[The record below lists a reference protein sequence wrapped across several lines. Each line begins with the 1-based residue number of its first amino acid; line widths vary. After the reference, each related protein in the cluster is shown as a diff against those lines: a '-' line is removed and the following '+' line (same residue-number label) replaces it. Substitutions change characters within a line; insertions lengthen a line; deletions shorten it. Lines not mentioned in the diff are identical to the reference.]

1 MIFGKIDYINLL
13 PFHVFLKK
21 SSLPNAFK
29 QGVEYKKGVPS
40 TLNKKLR
47 QGKIDAAI
55 ISSIESQKPCY
66 TKLDLGIVAY
76 KKVDSVL
83 VKKDSAPKP
92 DKASATS
99 NALANLLHVK
109 GEVIIGDRALKAHL
123 QNPDEY
129 IDLAAIWHKKTR
141 LPFVFARFC
150 VRKNRKF
157 YERLAKN
164 FLQQKIKIPN
174 YILQQYASSRG
185 IEKKEILRYLQ
196 LIHYSLHVKEKKGL
210 KRFLKEAKS
219 HNRKIS

>member
-21 SSLPNAFK
+21 SRLPNAFK
-29 QGVEYKKGVPS
+29 QGIEYKKGVPS
-40 TLNKKLR
+40 QLNKKLR

-55 ISSIESQKPCY
+55 ISSVESQKQCY
-66 TKLDLGIVAY
+66 KKLNMGIVAY

-83 VKKDSAPKP
+83 VKKNTQPKL

-99 NALANLLHVK
+99 NALAKLLHVK

-123 QNPDEY
+123 QNPDNY
-129 IDLAAIWHKKTR
+129 MDLATIWYKKTR

-150 VRKNRKF
+150 VRKNRNF
-157 YERLAKN
+157 YEKLAKN
-164 FLQQKIKIPN
+164 FLKTKIKIPN
-174 YILQQYASSRG
+174 YILEKYALSRG
-185 IEKKEILRYLQ
+185 IEQKEILEYLK
-196 LIHYSLHVKEKKGL
+196 LIHYPLHVKEQRGL

-219 HNRKIS
+219 HKK